1 MAQTY
6 HSGDKVVVASG
17 PDAGRK
23 AVVVDNF
30 QGVYGDD
37 ITDGALIDFD
47 DHKPSNDPVA
57 GQVGQGREFRAEL
70 LRKA

>member
-6 HSGDKVVVASG
+6 QSGDKVVVASG
-17 PDAGRK
+17 PDAGRT

-30 QGVYGDD
+30 EGVYGDD
-37 ITDGALIDFD
+37 ITDGALVDFE
-47 DHKPSNDPVA
+47 DHQPSNDPVA
-57 GQVGQGREFRAEL
+57 GQVGQGREFRAAA

>member
-6 HSGDKVVVASG
+6 QPGDKVVVLSG

-37 ITDGALIDFD
+37 ITDGALIDFED
-47 DHKPSNDPVA
+47 QKPSNDPVS
-57 GQVGQGREFRAEL
+57 GQVGQEREFRAAL
-70 LRKA
+70 LQKA